1 VFYAG
6 GSISR
11 PTLDILALR
20 TIGDVKAGV
29 TVTGPPKAPLVKL
42 YSEPAMADADTLAY
56 IVLGHPLGTASSDQ
70 VGLLAQAAGMLLSSS
85 QSFSL
90 KDQIQ
95 NRLGLNTLELQ
106 TQGATTSHM
115 GYAAIPVAPPGTT
128 TPQATTSL
136 SQTVATVGKYLTPE
150 LYVSYGRS
158 LLTGG
163 NQVRLRYD
171 VSRRWQIETETGTES
186 GADIYYKIEFK

>member
-1 VFYAG
+1 
-6 GSISR
+6 
-11 PTLDILALR
+11 
-20 TIGDVKAGV
+20 
-29 TVTGPPKAPLVKL
+29 
-42 YSEPAMADADTLAY
+42 
-56 IVLGHPLGTASSDQ
+56 
-70 VGLLAQAAGMLLSSS
+70 LLSSS